1 MRYKLYW
8 GLGIFIVLLIG
19 AFTFVIVNEVE
30 KNKQLEADLAEAQ
43 KKLEAH
49 NKAENTPTVVEISDV
64 KPPDEPGFKWVRHG
78 DHWDKVPVAQSV
90 VPHQTPASEEIALE
104 TAVLKSD
111 LPDELP
117 ANFPTDAELQ
127 KMNSMDILHLIILYK
142 KEIKTLRKTDYD
154 ASVRLSHAVMP
165 KLAERRAEL
174 VEEGNA
180 LIEESN
186 RRSRDSAGF
195 YPATEGVPAKIVT
208 VIPAEDVK
216 PEDFG
221 LESWTDDYESEGGKQ

>member
-30 KNKQLEADLAEAQ
+30 KNKQLEADLVEAQ

-78 DHWDKVPVAQSV
+78 DHWDKVPVEQRE

-104 TAVLKSD
+104 TSVLKSD

-117 ANFPTDAELQ
+117 TNFPTDAELQ
-127 KMNSMDILHLIILYK
+127 KMNSMDIHHLIKLYK

-154 ASVRLSHAVMP
+154 ASVRLSHAVIP
-165 KLAERRAEL
+165 KLGERLLEL
-174 VEEGNA
+174 NEEGNA

-186 RRSRDSAGF
+186 RRSMNSPRF
-195 YPATEGVPAKIVT
+195 YPATEGVPAMTLT
-208 VIPAEDVK
+208 VIP
-216 PEDFG
+216 PEDY
-221 LESWTDDYESEGGKQ
+221 ESEKSEGGKQ